1 MSIEVIQ
8 IENEQ
13 QWLGERVKDITSTEV
28 SALYGLS
35 PYKTEFELFHEKRD
49 AQVVK
54 FEPNE
59 RMKWGTRLESII
71 AQGAAED
78 QGWDIAKLNVY
89 MRDTDARIGSS
100 FDFEILS
107 SANGKGIMEIKNVD
121 SLQFHKN
128 WIDDGQGNI
137 EAPEHIELQIQH
149 QMEVANYDW
158 TALVALVGGNELK
171 IVYRNRDREI
181 GAGIRAKVSE
191 FWDRV
196 KRNSPPSA
204 DYSKDAEFIIKQLHA
219 KANEG
224 EILDATED
232 TVVAELLKQYRFVSS
247 ELSGLEAIKDSYKAQ
262 ILEKIGGASK
272 VLTPYGTLSCGMV
285 KDSLGTLITADMVGT
300 YSGARKGYRS
310 FRFTPKKES

>member
-1 MSIEVIQ
+1 MSTVIIP

-49 AQVVK
+49 GQVVK
-54 FEPNE
+54 FQPNE

-78 QGWDIAKLNVY
+78 QGWEIAKLNVY
-89 MRDTDARIGSS
+89 MRDINARIGSS

-121 SLQFHKN
+121 SLQFYKN

-149 QMEVANYDW
+149 QMEVSGYEW

-171 IVYRNRDREI
+171 VVYRNRDREI
-181 GAGIRAKVSE
+181 GSDIRAKVAA
-191 FWDRV
+191 FWERV
-196 KRNSPPSA
+196 QRNSPPSA
-204 DYSKDAEFIIKQLHA
+204 DYSKDADFIIKQLHG

-224 EILDATED
+224 EVIDATED
-232 TVVAELLKQYRFVSS
+232 ATVNELIKQYRWVSN
-247 ELSGLEAIKDSYKAQ
+247 EISGMEAIKDSYKAQ
-262 ILEKIGGASK
+262 LLERIGTASK
-272 VLTPYGTLSCGMV
+272 VLTAHGSIACGMT
-285 KDSLGTLITADMVGT
+285 KDSLGTLITPDMVGT
-300 YSGARKGYRS
+300 YQGARKGYRN
-310 FRFTPKKES
+310 FRFTPKKEK